1 MKNERDITP
10 SDLKTVLTSHRA
22 NMFVLSQ
29 CRVLQKDGRVVY
41 LTSDTKEDKY
51 YNIPIANT
59 TFILLGTGTSITCA
73 AMRYLSESGV
83 IVGFCGNGGTPLLA
97 GEDTSDIL
105 WHVPQSEYRPTEY
118 LQGWLKFWN
127 NENSRLAVAKEM
139 QTIRIQQIIKLWGAN
154 GDRDIRANGFSSCDH
169 EVKAAM
175 DEYYSGIQSAPTV
188 QNLLTKEAH
197 FTKRLYAYAARKT
210 NKKGFKRDHKS
221 DDATNGFLSHGN
233 YLAYGL
239 AATALWVLGIPYGFP
254 VMHGKTRRGA
264 LVFDVA
270 DLIKDSLILPL
281 AFIYS
286 EGDAPERVFRE
297 TCINKFAD
305 HDTLSFLFNTV
316 KDLSKYAEYT
326 ES

>member
-1 MKNERDITP
+1 MENTKPAIP
-10 SDLKTVLTSHRA
+10 SEIKTILASHRA
-22 NMFVLSQ
+22 NIFVLSQ
-29 CRVLQKDGRVVY
+29 CRILVKDGRVVY

-59 TFILLGTGTSITCA
+59 TFILLGIGTSITSA
-73 AMRYLSESGV
+73 AMRHLSSAGV
-83 IVGFCGNGGTPLLA
+83 IIGFCGNGGSPLIV

-127 NENSRLAVAKEM
+127 NETSRLAVAKEM
-139 QTIRIQQIIKLWGAN
+139 QRIRIQQINMLWGPN
-154 GDRDIRANGFSSCDH
+154 GDRDILANGFSSSDH
-169 EVKAAM
+169 EVVAAM
-175 DEYYSGIQSAPTV
+175 DEYYSGIQSATTT
-188 QNLLTKEAH
+188 QKLLTMEAH
-197 FTKRLYAYAARKT
+197 FTKRLYAYAAKKT
-210 NKKGFKRDHKS
+210 NRKGFRRDHKS
-221 DDATNGFLSHGN
+221 QDTTNGCLSHGN

-270 DLIKDSLILPL
+270 DIIKDSLILPL

-286 EGDAPERVFRE
+286 DDDTPERIFRE

-305 HDTLSFLFNTV
+305 HDTLSFLFNTI
-316 KDLSKYAEYT
+316 KDLSKYAEYA
-326 ES
+326 EH